1 MRRPIKGGRISI
13 CVKTSNCA
21 TCVSESNIKGKLFR
35 EKQLHSHRC
44 NRSLLAGSKFNAKS
58 LLQMS
63 VDDRGIRSERFTAY
77 IENLKE
83 FETLI

>member
-1 MRRPIKGGRISI
+1 MRLPIKGGRISI

-21 TCVSESNIKGKLFR
+21 TCVSSNIKGKLLP
-35 EKQLHSHRC
+35 EKQVHSH
-44 NRSLLAGSKFNAKS
+44 RSLLAGSKFNAKS

-63 VDDRGIRSERFTAY
+63 VDSSIRSERFTAY